1 MLQRILSLLTLA
13 AILSGCAKTNYSGL
27 KGSDLP
33 NMPKAGPEVAE
44 ELNKICHGNKC
55 LYLNNW
61 LNELYF
67 FKQEYLIYKTLK

>member
-1 MLQRILSLLTLA
+1 
-13 AILSGCAKTNYSGL
+13 
-27 KGSDLP
+27 
-33 NMPKAGPEVAE
+33 MPKAGPEVAE

-67 FKQEYLIYKTLK
+67 FKQEYLIYKTYESN